1 MKNLFSLLLLLLLTG
16 LNAQYAS
23 NIHLPDT
30 TMSPIDDPADM
41 SYFFSQTITK
51 ENLRSHLQ
59 ILASDEMEGRETGQ
73 PGNEKAADYIA
84 NFFKSRW
91 FPSLEEN
98 TEGYFQTIAFTHSKW
113 TTNNLVINDNEYRH
127 LWDYLSF
134 PTKNETIESIMS
146 NKIYYLG
153 YGIDDPNYSD
163 YRDKNFED
171 EIIMI
176 YKGEPM
182 KTDSTYWVSNSKES
196 SAWSSDIEMKLRLAK
211 EKKVK
216 MVLIIEDDITGL
228 LAQNRRIILG
238 RKLEIG
244 DKTKNEKTLANHIYI
259 SPKMAMDLVGHKLG
273 KVKKAR
279 DKSREKGQGA
289 DVKLSAEL
297 FIQQIKDT
305 KVLRSNNV
313 MGYLEGTDLK
323 DEVIVITAHYDH
335 LGKRGDYIY
344 NGADDN
350 GSGTS
355 AILELAEAFSIAAQL
370 NQRPRRSILFLLV
383 TGEEKGL
390 LGSNYY
396 TQKPLFPLESTVANI
411 NLDMIGRIDPKY
423 DLDSNYVYVIG
434 SDRISIDLHDINQEV
449 NQKYTQLTLDYTYN
463 SITDPNRFYY
473 RSDHYNFA
481 KNGIPSIFF
490 FNGTHAD
497 YHRTS
502 DTAEKIN
509 YGKMETITR
518 LVFHTVWEVA
528 NRDER
533 LKIDKT

>member
-1 MKNLFSLLLLLLLTG
+1 MKYLFLIFLSVLLFE

-23 NIHLPDT
+23 NIHHPDT
-30 TMSPIDDPADM
+30 TMNIIEDPSDVA
-41 SYFFSQTITK
+41 YYFSQTITR
-51 ENLRSHLQ
+51 ENLKSHLE
-59 ILASDEMEGRETGQ
+59 ILSSDEMEGRETGQ
-73 PGNEKAADYIA
+73 PGNEKAARYIA
-84 NFFKSRW
+84 DFFKSRW
-91 FPSLEEN
+91 YPALEEN
-98 TEGYFQTIAFTHSKW
+98 TNGYFQSIAFTHSKW
-113 TTNNLVINDNEYRH
+113 TKNNLIINDNEYRH

-134 PTKNETIESIMS
+134 PTKNEDSEAIMT
-146 NKIYYLG
+146 NKIFYLG
-153 YGIDDPNYSD
+153 YGIDDPKYSD
-163 YRDKNFED
+163 YRDKDFED

-182 KTDSTYWVSNSKES
+182 KNDSTYWVSGSNQPSE
-196 SAWSSDIEMKLRLAK
+196 WSTDIETKLKVAK

-228 LAQNRRIILG
+228 LANNRRIILG
-238 RKLEIG
+238 RKLQIG
-244 DKTKNEKTLANHIYI
+244 DHTQHEKMTANHMYI
-259 SPKMAMDLVGHKLG
+259 SPKMAMDIVGYKLD

-279 DKSREKGQGA
+279 DKSQVKGKGS
-289 DVKLSAEL
+289 DVKLSAEV
-297 FIQQIKDT
+297 FIEQMKET
-305 KVLRSNNV
+305 KVLKSDNV

-323 DEVIVITAHYDH
+323 DELIVITAHYDH
-335 LGKRGDYIY
+335 LGKRGDNIY

-355 AILELAEAFSIAAQL
+355 ATLELAEAFSIAAQL

-396 TQKPLFPLESTVANI
+396 TQDPLFPLESTVANI
-411 NLDMIGRIDPKY
+411 NLDMIGRTDSKY
-423 DLDSNYVYVIG
+423 GADSNYVYVIG
-434 SDRISIDLHDINQEV
+434 SDRISTDLHEINQEV

-463 SITDPNRFYY
+463 SVSDPNRFYY

-481 KNGIPSIFF
+481 KHGIPSIFF

-502 DTAEKIN
+502 DTVEKIN
-509 YGKMETITR
+509 FGKIEAITR
-518 LVFHTVWEVA
+518 LVFHTAWEVA